1 MARLF
6 HLRLSTIR
14 ARLLAGFGAS
24 IGLLLVAGVLG
35 WFGLQRTNVQS
46 ERTVSELS
54 SKTELAERVITG
66 ILREVVGGLR
76 YLQVRTPEEAERYR
90 SLAAEADRLLRAASG
105 DTVLGDRERMVL
117 EKVSQ
122 LQASLEVR
130 IATTQALQVLG
141 RSNEAAIVLD
151 ETSQDIGRIEE
162 QLRELRD
169 AVRTGTAVAVAD
181 MEVTQRQ
188 SELSLGLVI
197 LLAFAVAAFFGL
209 TTSRAVSRP
218 LSALQAEMG
227 AIGVGDLRVP
237 DAPLDRS
244 EIAAE
249 YADLLGA
256 MSQARER
263 LRTLLMEV
271 KTEADQVTL
280 AASELTASASAAA
293 ASSQHVTS
301 AVMDISHGAALQLD
315 ALNAASDAVRLLA
328 EAGASIGEAA
338 EDTGSAGHDIRAT
351 ANATREQVQKAL
363 DVLAAARQTVLES
376 QQEMTGLRD
385 ATGVV
390 DDFVSVISEI
400 ATQTNLLALNAAIEA
415 ARAGNAGRG
424 FAVVAQEVRTL
435 AEQSANA
442 ASEVTENVK
451 RIRARLA
458 SASQSVEAG
467 ATRMRDVGGVASD
480 VSVALSRIEHVVER
494 VETSTSRVVSAVTAN
509 RSSLGAVQHSLT
521 SARDTSEG
529 HAAAAQEVA
538 ASTEETSASA
548 EEVSATAEMLQ
559 TASVRLR
566 SLVSGFRT

>member
-1 MARLF
+1 MTRFAM
-6 HLRLSTIR
+6 LRLSTIR
-14 ARLLAGFGAS
+14 ARLAAGFGAS
-24 IGLLLVAGVLG
+24 VGLLLVAGVLA
-35 WFGLQRTNVQS
+35 WIGLQRTNAQS
-46 ERTVSELS
+46 ERTVSQLS
-54 SKTELAERVITG
+54 AKSELAERVITG

-76 YLQVRTPEEAERYR
+76 YLQVRTPEEGERFLL
-90 SLAAEADRLLRAASG
+90 LATEADRTLRAASG
-105 DTVLGDRERMVL
+105 DTILGDRERMVL

-122 LQASLEVR
+122 LQAALEVR
-130 IATTQALQVLG
+130 IATTHALQSIG
-141 RSNEAAIVLD
+141 RNNDAAFVLD

-162 QLRELRD
+162 QLHELRE
-169 AVRTGTAVAVAD
+169 AVRTGTATAVAD
-181 MEVTQRQ
+181 METAQRQ
-188 SELSLGLVI
+188 SELSLAVVL
-197 LLAFAVAAFFGL
+197 LLAFAVAAFFGFS
-209 TTSRAVSRP
+209 TSRAVSQP
-218 LSALQAEMG
+218 LAALQREMA
-227 AIGVGDLRVP
+227 AIGAGDLRVP
-237 DAPLDRS
+237 EQTLDDGT
-244 EIAAE
+244 IAAE
-249 YADLLGA
+249 YAALLGA
-256 MSQARER
+256 ISQARER
-263 LRTLLMEV
+263 LRSLLQEV
-271 KTEADQVTL
+271 QVEADQVTL

-293 ASSQHVTS
+293 ASSQHVTT

-315 ALNAASDAVRLLA
+315 ALNAASEAVHALA
-328 EAGASIGEAA
+328 EVGASIGEAA
-338 EDTGSAGHDIRAT
+338 EDTGHAGQDIRAT

-363 DVLAAARQTVLES
+363 DVLAAARETVLES

-415 ARAGNAGRG
+415 ARAGQAGRG

-442 ASEVTENVK
+442 AHEVTDNVK

-467 ATRMRDVGGVASD
+467 AMRMRDVGVVATD
-480 VSVALSRIEHVVER
+480 VSVALSRIEQVVER
-494 VETSTSRVVSAVTAN
+494 VESSTCRVTSAVAAN
-509 RSSLGAVQHSLT
+509 RKSLGAVQHSLT

-566 SLVSGFRT
+566 SLVGGFRT

>member
-1 MARLF
+1 MTGFSL
-6 HLRLSTIR
+6 LRLGTIR

-24 IGLLLVAGVLG
+24 IGLLLVAGVLA
-35 WFGLQRTNVQS
+35 WLGLQRTNLQS
-46 ERTVSELS
+46 EQTVAQLS
-54 SKTELAERVITG
+54 AKTELAERVITG

-90 SLAAEADRLLRAASG
+90 NLASEADRLLRAASA
-105 DTVLGDRERMVL
+105 DTILGDRERMVL
-117 EKVSQ
+117 ERVSQ
-122 LQASLEVR
+122 MQALLEVR
-130 IATTQALQVLG
+130 IASTAALQSLN
-141 RSNEAAIVLD
+141 RNNEAALVLE

-169 AVRTGTAVAVAD
+169 AVRTGTDVAVAE
-181 MEVTQRQ
+181 MAATQRQ
-188 SELSLGLVI
+188 SELSLAVVI
-197 LLAFAVAAFFGL
+197 LLAFFVAAFFGL

-218 LSALQAEMG
+218 LSALQSEMG
-227 AIGVGDLRVP
+227 AIGAGDLRVP
-237 DAPLDRS
+237 DEPLDRS

-263 LRTLLMEV
+263 LRTLLQEV
-271 KTEADQVTL
+271 KVEADQVTL

-315 ALNAASDAVRLLA
+315 ALNAASDAVRKLA

-338 EDTGSAGHDIRAT
+338 EDSGSAGHDIRAT

-376 QQEMTGLRD
+376 QQEMTALRD

-390 DDFVSVISEI
+390 DDFVNVISEI

-415 ARAGNAGRG
+415 ARAGSAGRG

-435 AEQSANA
+435 AEQSASA
-442 ASEVTENVK
+442 AHEVTNSVK
-451 RIRARLA
+451 RIRSRLA

-480 VSVALSRIEHVVER
+480 VSVALSRIESVVER
-494 VETSTSRVVSAVTAN
+494 VESSTSRVVSAVTAN

-566 SLVSGFRT
+566 SLVSEFRT